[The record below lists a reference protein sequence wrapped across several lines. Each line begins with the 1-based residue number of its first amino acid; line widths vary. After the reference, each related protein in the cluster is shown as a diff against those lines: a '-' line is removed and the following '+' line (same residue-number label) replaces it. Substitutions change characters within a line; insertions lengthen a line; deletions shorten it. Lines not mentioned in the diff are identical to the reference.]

1 MKFILNKLINQL
13 LKRYYYHKNSSSNIY
28 TRTITKKTIKRL
40 IDDEALY
47 FNEYSK
53 YINWNLNYA
62 KQFDNK
68 IILEFGVAKG
78 QSGKVI
84 SDFFSSETVYGFDSF
99 MGFKKIDKKSFWSYQ
114 GYQKNFQDQ
123 KIPAINENYKIINGY
138 VEDTLQNFMKEVK
151 IDNFDTFFIHLDLDI
166 YEPTKYV
173 LSEILKKKKKT
184 IIMFDELLNYPGFEN
199 HEYRALFEEVI
210 KKNYKYRFLSFTD
223 RGNSNYGSLIKTFIE
238 IN

>member
-1 MKFILNKLINQL
+1 MYSEKKV
-13 LKRYYYHKNSSSNIY
+13 SE
-28 TRTITKKTIKRL
+28 KTIKKL

-47 FNEYSK
+47 FNVYSE

-84 SDFFSSETVYGFDSF
+84 SDFFSDETVYGFDSF
-99 MGFKKIDKKSFWSYQ
+99 MGFKEISKKSFWSYQ
-114 GYQKNFQDQ
+114 GYQKNFLNQ
-123 KIPAINENYKIINGY
+123 KIPNINKNYKMINGY
-138 VEDTLQNFMKEVK
+138 VEDTLTNFMKDIK

-210 KKNYKYRFLSFTD
+210 KKDYNYRYLSFTD
-223 RGNSNYGSLIKTFIE
+223 RGNSDYGSLIKTFME